1 MKQINRKSLWFRSM
15 AILLAALLGMSAPV
29 LAAAQLISYD
39 DERYDYE
46 YYSDYY
52 EEDEEAEEYD
62 GSELEAIV
70 EYLGYEDEIPDVPNN
85 LTTYEQFLHNVELF
99 PALWDSETGRTGA
112 AFQWTN
118 NETHDLI
125 GTTWNERPDRDNN
138 FNIVEEVFIELPI
151 DSDGS
156 GRRDLIRA
164 TIRRPVESERVPGLR
179 IPAFLEVSPYR
190 DGTLTLTVVDIT
202 RPRFASPDT
211 SHFTYADVES
221 LLPRAA
227 DWPWDRD
234 EAIFWDADA
243 GIWHTGELGA
253 TLDLGVV
260 PAARPA
266 VAPENVVTRGNPVPA
281 TGGGGHTNHGG
292 VFAQYMFVRG
302 YAVISTNS
310 IGNVFSDGFTST
322 GGIGETL
329 SAVAA
334 IQWLNGNARAFT
346 CQDAI
351 YEVDATSW
359 SNGMVAMAGVSYNGT
374 LPIAAAATGVEGLG
388 LIIPQAAISNWYYYH
403 RGSGTV
409 MYPGRNNAWH
419 AGFPGE
425 EASDLALLCFT
436 RRGVSGA
443 ASLNAASRNI
453 PSFVNFH
460 ADTDEGRML
469 RANAD
474 AHWASMIADED
485 MASGNYNRFWDERNY
500 LATADRITAG
510 IIMQHALN
518 DFNVMP
524 IHFDVFYR
532 AVQEHSNAEMRVVL
546 NRSGHSGFH
555 THDALFD
562 WQHLWFDHFLN
573 GIPNNA
579 LEMPKVQIQSSV
591 TGAYESFDSW
601 PIAGSVYRR
610 YFLTPSWEDPTSTT
624 GTLDFAV
631 PASREFTIQDAQNNW
646 DARWNATA
654 APAAGSQF
662 VSPAFFARDG
672 GAGAIVADGTRATR
686 LANWER
692 GLFNVLNLEAQS
704 TERLAFVIDI
714 EENVRMNGTIVA
726 SIEAASDRPFGN
738 ISASLVEIRPANR
751 GRAFGTGATGAG
763 AAINTHTVR
772 TIPAHNG
779 VGAINILAP
788 NAPVNPAGNNFW
800 IDYKKLTMG
809 HADIQNPNQTDIIT
823 VSNFHSV
830 AEGLERLTRGRTHL
844 EAGHQNFIP
853 DFYFQSIVP
862 EPGEFN
868 TYVFAFQTMDWEF
881 EAGTQL
887 AIMVF
892 TTDYRYT
899 LTPENPPE
907 VTIRTG
913 ANTFVDIPTIT
924 PLVVEDELVTQVYEN
939 IKGELFD
946 ESGVQ
951 AELEVIVSLNA
962 VMDAEQRAAEI
973 ASYMKDRFDVPSD
986 ISIIARLVSSES
998 KVETWEIAVGRG
1010 AAGRFINLDI
1020 ISFALTT
1027 TPNDFVSVWET
1038 GRNTRHWQ
1046 TIFYVTQTFSDMSTI
1061 RFSTSFVIPGQSAN
1075 LRGEYANFAGL
1086 LEGKTII
1093 FDIRNNGSNIVMF
1106 EFR

>member
-1 MKQINRKSLWFRSM
+1 M
-15 AILLAALLGMSAPV
+15 AILLAALLGMSSPV
-29 LAAAQLISYD
+29 LAITQLVAYDGAIIDYHEDDDYYYEDEPAYD
-39 DERYDYE
+39 DL
-46 YYSDYY
+46 
-52 EEDEEAEEYD
+52 
-62 GSELEAIV
+62 ELEAIV
-70 EYLGYEDEIPDVPNN
+70 DHLGYEDEPADTPNN
-85 LTTYEQFLHNVELF
+85 LTIYEQFLQNVELF
-99 PALWDSETGRTGA
+99 PALWDAETGRTGA
-112 AFQWTN
+112 AFQWTG
-118 NETHDLI
+118 NETHDLV
-125 GTTWNERPDRDNN
+125 GTTWNERPNRDND

-151 DSDGS
+151 DTDGD
-156 GRRDLIRA
+156 GKRDLIRA

-202 RPRFASPDT
+202 RPRFAAPDT
-211 SHFTYADVES
+211 SHFTFADVES

-234 EAIFWDADA
+234 EAIYWDVDA
-243 GIWHTGELGA
+243 RVWRTGTQAA
-253 TLDLGVV
+253 TLDIGVI

-292 VFAQYMFVRG
+292 TFAQYMFVRG
-302 YAVISTNS
+302 YAVVATNS
-310 IGNVFSDGFTST
+310 VGNVFSDGFTST
-322 GGIGETL
+322 GGICETL
-329 SAVAA
+329 SSIAA

-346 CQDAI
+346 CQNAI

-436 RRGVSGA
+436 RRGVSA
-443 ASLNAASRNI
+443 ASSLNAIARDI
-453 PSFVNFH
+453 PSFVRFH

-474 AHWASMIADED
+474 AHWAAMIEAED
-485 MASGNYNRFWDERNY
+485 IASGNYNRFWDDRNY

-524 IHFDVFYR
+524 RHFDVFYR
-532 AVQEHSNAEMRVVL
+532 AVAEHSNAEMRVVL

-579 LEMPKVQIQSSV
+579 LDMPKVQIQSSV

-601 PIAGSVYRR
+601 PIAGAAYRR
-610 YFLTPSWEDPTSTT
+610 YFLTPSWENPTNTT
-624 GTLDFAV
+624 GTLGFAV
-631 PASREFTIQDAQNNW
+631 PESREFTIQDAQNHWNP
-646 DARWNATA
+646 RWNATA

-662 VSPAFFARDG
+662 VSPAFFDRDG
-672 GAGAIVADGTRATR
+672 GVGAIVADGTRASR

-692 GLFNVLNLEAQS
+692 ALFNVNNLGAQS

-714 EENVRMNGTIVA
+714 EEDVRMSGTIVA

-738 ISASLVEIRPANR
+738 ISAALVEIRPASQ
-751 GRAFGTGATGAG
+751 GRTFGTGAAGAG
-763 AAINTHTVR
+763 AGINTHIVR

-788 NAPVNPAGNNFW
+788 NPPVNPSGNNFW

-823 VSNFHSV
+823 VCDFHTV
-830 AEGLERLTRGRTHL
+830 AEGFEGLTRGRTYM

-853 DFYFQSIVP
+853 NFYFQSIIP

-868 TYVFAFQTMDWEF
+868 TYVFSFQTMDWEF

-913 ANTFVDIPTIT
+913 ANTFVDIPSIS
-924 PLVVEDELVTQVYEN
+924 PLFVEDELVIEVYEN
-939 IKGELFD
+939 IRGELFD
-946 ESGVQ
+946 EYGIQEKLEILVPFDAIMDSVQ
-951 AELEVIVSLNA
+951 RTEAIESYI
-962 VMDAEQRAAEI
+962 RA
-973 ASYMKDRFDVPSD
+973 RFNLPSE

-998 KVETWEIAVGRG
+998 ITETWEIAIGRG
-1010 AAGRFINLDI
+1010 ATGRIINLDI
-1020 ISFALTT
+1020 ITFALTT
-1027 TPNDFVSVWET
+1027 SPADFIRIGET
-1038 GRNTRHWQ
+1038 ARNSRQWA
-1046 TIFYVTQTFSDMSTI
+1046 ISFWVTQTFSDISYN
-1061 RFSTSFVIPGQSAN
+1061 RFESSFTLPGAN
-1075 LRGEYANFAGL
+1075 ANHRGAYVFGEGHI
-1086 LEGKTII
+1086 LEGCTILY
-1093 FDIRNNGSNIVMF
+1093 DIRNNGSNVVTF
-1106 EFR
+1106 ELR